1 VSAPTAPVHRDG
13 FDGVC
18 CARHPLAWPIA
29 HAARRLEAL
38 EAWPEVEQYGA
49 LLDPT
54 PVRFEV
60 QPPRPRGRRRL
71 RQVTPGYDAR
81 ICDEGVVPTRR
92 RSWHDLF
99 NALVWATFPRTKAA
113 LHRRQLRAQRSAG
126 DAHRRTREQDALAL
140 LDEGGV
146 AMLCEAPAHGAFRA
160 ALDVRDL
167 AAVADLV
174 ATGRAVGVVYGHAVL
189 EHLALDGPPVRALV
203 HPIATASL
211 PATATACVALADT
224 GLAAALEDPES
235 FLDAGEMRSLPVR
248 GDVLGRR

>member
-1 VSAPTAPVHRDG
+1 MSAAVVAG
-13 FDGVC
+13 QAFDGAC

-29 HAARRLEAL
+29 DAARRLASL
-38 EAWPEVEQYGA
+38 DAWPEVEQYGA
-49 LLDPT
+49 LLGPA

-81 ICDEGVVPTRR
+81 ICEEGVVPTRR
-92 RSWHDLF
+92 HSWHDLF

-126 DAHRRTREQDALAL
+126 DSPRRSREQDALAL

-146 AMLCEAPAHGAFRA
+146 AMLCEAPALDAMCA
-160 ALDVRDL
+160 ALDARDP
-167 AAVADLV
+167 AAVAELV
-174 ATGRAVGVVYGHAVL
+174 AAGRALGVVYGHAVL

-203 HPIATASL
+203 HPIACASL
-211 PATATACVALADT
+211 PAGSPACVALADA
-224 GLAAALEDPES
+224 GLSAALDDAATFTDPG
-235 FLDAGEMRSLPVR
+235 DVRSLPVHT
-248 GDVLGRR
+248 DVLGRR